1 MKEGTVPFYPYRRCA
16 YSDDDELP
24 VQEVSQFEGAKA
36 ARVNPSR
43 ASSFLTIFY
52 ENRPLY
58 E

>member
-36 ARVNPSR
+36 AGVKPPELQV
-43 ASSFLTIFY
+43 F
-52 ENRPLY
+52 
-58 E
+58 